1 MIKNIVIVV
10 YKIITLSLIIGLFG
24 CKSTDTLSKEIIK
37 DKSKI
42 EVNDGFSKSD
52 SISTN
57 LFLSSILKSYF
68 KNDINLSINE
78 YDNFLIKTDDGKDS
92 IISVPKTEIK
102 FIDTSIKEDSLFE
115 NTSLNQTNITIEN
128 DSIITSIEKD
138 INTKTK
144 VKVKESNNIKY
155 YFYIGLLLFII
166 IAYIYFK
173 LKL

>member
-10 YKIITLSLIIGLFG
+10 YKIITLTLIMGLFG
-24 CKSTDTLSKEIIK
+24 CKSANTLTKETIK

-42 EVNDGFSKSD
+42 EVNDGYSKSD

-57 LFLSSILKSYF
+57 LDISSILKSYF
-68 KNDINLSINE
+68 KNDINLSVYE
-78 YDNFLIKTDDGKDS
+78 WDNFLIKTDNGKDS

-102 FIDTSIKEDSLFE
+102 FIDTSIKEDSLIE
-115 NTSLNQTNITIEN
+115 NTSLNQTNIIIEN

-155 YFYIGLLLFII
+155 YFYIGLLAFIVGCL
-166 IAYIYFK
+166 IAFK
-173 LKL
+173 LKP

>member
-1 MIKNIVIVV
+1 MAM
-10 YKIITLSLIIGLFG
+10 YKIITLTLIMGLFG
-24 CKSTDTLSKEIIK
+24 CKSTNTLTKETIE
-37 DKSKI
+37 DKSEI
-42 EVNDGFSKSD
+42 EVNDGYSKSD

-57 LFLSSILKSYF
+57 VDKSSILKSYL
-68 KNDINLSINE
+68 KNDINLSVYE
-78 YDNFLIKTDDGKDS
+78 WDNFLIKTDDGKDS

-102 FIDTSIKEDSLFE
+102 FIDTSIKEDSIIE
-115 NTSLNQTNITIEN
+115 NTSLNQTKTTIEN

-138 INTKTK
+138 VNTKTK
-144 VKVKESNNIKY
+144 VEVKETNNIKY

>member
-1 MIKNIVIVV
+1 M
-10 YKIITLSLIIGLFG
+10 GLFG
-24 CKSTDTLSKEIIK
+24 CKSTNTLTKETIE

-42 EVNDGFSKSD
+42 EVNDGYSKSD

-57 LFLSSILKSYF
+57 VNIESILKSYL
-68 KNDINLSINE
+68 KNNINLSVYE
-78 YDNFLIKTDDGKDS
+78 WDNFLIKTDDGKDS

-102 FIDTSIKEDSLFE
+102 FIDTSIQEDSLIE
-115 NTSLNQTNITIEN
+115 NTSLNQTNISIEN

-138 INTKTK
+138 VNTKTK
-144 VKVKESNNIKY
+144 VKIKKTNNIKY

-166 IAYIYFK
+166 AAYIYFK

>member
-1 MIKNIVIVV
+1 M
-10 YKIITLSLIIGLFG
+10 GLFG
-24 CKSTDTLSKEIIK
+24 CKSTNTLTKETIE

-42 EVNDGFSKSD
+42 EVNDGYSKSD

-57 LFLSSILKSYF
+57 LDISSILKSYL
-68 KNDINLSINE
+68 KNNINLSVYE
-78 YDNFLIKTDDGKDS
+78 WDNFLIKTDDGKDS

-102 FIDTSIKEDSLFE
+102 FIDTSIQEDSLIE
-115 NTSLNQTNITIEN
+115 NTSLNQTNISIEN

-138 INTKTK
+138 VNTKTK
-144 VKVKESNNIKY
+144 VKIKKTNNIKY

-166 IAYIYFK
+166 AAYIYFK